1 MLPAETQKRHLR
13 APISRGYFHP
23 ENGSIKRLRF
33 FQIAHIQ
40 DNVAQDPHSW
50 RHGRALIDSSRRTVK
65 TSGMEHWSTGM
76 AECWRNGKQS
86 KGNGVMG
93 YSKIALRALLY
104 FLRQP
109 YSVNSYPISSP
120 RRGKIKMRC
129 PSSRYSI
136 TPFFSLRRDE
146 FRIELIIG

>member
-1 MLPAETQKRHLR
+1 MMLPAETKERHLR

-23 ENGSIKRLRF
+23 ENGSIKLLRF

-76 AECWRNGKQS
+76 VECWRNGKRS
-86 KGNGVMG
+86 KREWSHGLFQN
-93 YSKIALRALLY
+93 RATRTLILSTAA
-104 FLRQP
+104 F
-109 YSVNSYPISSP
+109 SVNSYPISSP
-120 RRGKIKMRC
+120 RRGKIKMGV
-129 PSSRYSI
+129 PIIPVLHHSI
-136 TPFFSLRRDE
+136 LFPTPGRVPDRA
-146 FRIELIIG
+146 